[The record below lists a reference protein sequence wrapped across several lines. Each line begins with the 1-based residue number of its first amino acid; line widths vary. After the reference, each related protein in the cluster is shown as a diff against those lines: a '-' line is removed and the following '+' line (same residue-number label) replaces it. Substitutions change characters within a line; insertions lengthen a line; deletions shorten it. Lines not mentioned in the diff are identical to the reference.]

1 MSEALKETKFLMKKY
16 KIKANKNLGQNF
28 LIDDMALQDIA
39 NGAEICEDDLV
50 IEIGPGLG
58 SLTELLLEKA
68 KKVICIELDKKMV
81 KILRDRFIAYKNL
94 EIINEDVL
102 RINLNELIKE
112 EKENDSSIK
121 SVKVVANL
129 PYYITTPIIMKLVE
143 NDLDI
148 KSITVM
154 IQKEVAERL
163 IAIPSG
169 KNTGAITYTIYY
181 YCEGKKIREVD
192 SSSFIPMP
200 EVTSEVISLKLRKE
214 PYVKVTSEKV
224 FFNIIKSSFMQRRK
238 TLLNALVNSGMF
250 KDKEEGIDFL
260 KKANLPENIRAE
272 NLKIEDFALLCNLF
286 CQKYFQSPKN
296 VI

>member
-163 IAIPSG
+163 IAIPG
-169 KNTGAITYTIYY
+169 TKETGAITYTMYY
-181 YCEGKKIREVD
+181 YCEGKKIREVENTC
-192 SSSFIPMP
+192 FIPEP
-200 EVTSEVISLKLRKE
+200 EVTSEVINLKLRE
-214 PYVKVTSEKV
+214 NPAVQVKDKKV
-224 FFNIIKSSFMQRRK
+224 MFKIIKSAYMQRRK
-238 TLLNALVNSGMF
+238 TLINSLTSVGVF
-250 KDKEEGIDFL
+250 KNKEDGIQAL
-260 KKANLPENIRAE
+260 KKLGLKEDIRPENM
-272 NLKIEDFALLCNLF
+272 KIEDFAKLTDLF
-286 CQKYFQSPKN
+286 LNSISESK
-296 VI
+296 

>member
-1 MSEALKETKFLMKKY
+1 MGIFEETKFIMNKY
-16 KIKANKNLGQNF
+16 KVKANKNLGQNF
-28 LIDDMALQDIA
+28 LIDDQAIKDIID
-39 NGAEICEDDLV
+39 GAEIRSEDLV

-58 SLTELLLEKA
+58 TLTAYLLEKA
-68 KKVICIELDKKMV
+68 KKVICIELDKKMI
-81 KILRDRFIAYKNL
+81 KILNDRFIAYNNIELINADILKLDLN
-94 EIINEDVL
+94 EIIEQ
-102 RINLNELIKE
+102 
-112 EKENDSSIK
+112 EKQNNNIK
-121 SVKVVANL
+121 SVKIVANL
-129 PYYITTPIIMKLVE
+129 PYYITTPIIMKLLE
-143 NDLDI
+143 SKLDI
-148 KSITVM
+148 ESITVM

-163 IAIPSG
+163 IEIPSG

-192 SSSFIPMP
+192 STSFIPMP
-200 EVTSEVISLKLRKE
+200 EVTSEVINLKLRKE

-238 TLLNALVNSGMF
+238 TLLNALVNSGVF
-250 KDKEEGIDFL
+250 KDKKEGIEFL
-260 KKANLPENIRAE
+260 KKSNLPENIRAE

>member
-81 KILRDRFIAYKNL
+81 NILRDRFIAYKNL

-163 IAIPSG
+163 IAIPG
-169 KNTGAITYTIYY
+169 TKETGAITYTMYY
-181 YCEGKKIREVD
+181 YCEGKKIREVENTC
-192 SSSFIPMP
+192 FIPEP
-200 EVTSEVISLKLRKE
+200 EVTSEVINLKLRE
-214 PYVKVTSEKV
+214 NPAVQVKDKKV
-224 FFNIIKSSFMQRRK
+224 MFKIIKSAYMQRRK
-238 TLLNALVNSGMF
+238 TLINSLTSVGVF
-250 KDKEEGIDFL
+250 KNKEDGIQAL
-260 KKANLPENIRAE
+260 KKLGLKEDIRPENM
-272 NLKIEDFALLCNLF
+272 KIEDFAKLTDLF
-286 CQKYFQSPKN
+286 LNSISESK
-296 VI
+296 